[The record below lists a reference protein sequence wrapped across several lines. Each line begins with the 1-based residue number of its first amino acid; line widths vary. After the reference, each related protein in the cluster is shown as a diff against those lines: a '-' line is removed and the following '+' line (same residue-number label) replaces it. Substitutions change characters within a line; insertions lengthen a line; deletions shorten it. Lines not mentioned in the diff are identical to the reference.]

1 LVGETGMAKPRIGAQ
16 LIVWR
21 QRIDTDLPGVLD
33 EVAELGYAGVEMSPA
48 PLEKY
53 PEPRT
58 LFASRNLNLI
68 GLHMGVGDLKLVDN
82 ALKLLRKAEG
92 HYILFSGA
100 GGKGN
105 TEQEYRQNSKFLQD
119 AGKEAKKYGVKV
131 CYHNHAKEIINNAMG
146 MKVICEETDPES
158 VSLCVDTFWVQ
169 YGGLS
174 PVDFIKENLNR
185 VAYLHLKDMKDQEFM
200 ELGQG
205 IIDFPAVIKAVK
217 PIALEWAVVEQ
228 DRTKRTPKESM
239 EISRRYLKEKLG
251 L

>member
-1 LVGETGMAKPRIGAQ
+1 MVKPRIGAQ
-16 LIVWR
+16 LIVWGK
-21 QRIDTDLPGVLD
+21 RIDADLPGVLD
-33 EVAELGYAGVEMSPA
+33 EVAELGYAGVEMSPVQ
-48 PLEKY
+48 LEKY
-53 PEPRT
+53 PDPRK
-58 LFASRNLNLI
+58 LFASRNLSLI
-68 GLHMGVGDLKLVDN
+68 GLHMGVGDLKLVDT

-92 HYILFSGA
+92 RYLLFSGA
-100 GGKGN
+100 GGRGN

-119 AGKEAKKYGVKV
+119 AGKEAKKYNVRV
-131 CYHNHAKEIINNAMG
+131 CYHNHAQEIINNAIG
-146 MKVICEETDPES
+146 MKIVCEETEPEL

-185 VAYLHLKDMKDQEFM
+185 VAYLHLKDMRDREFV

-205 IIDFPAVIKAVK
+205 VIDFPAVIKAVK
-217 PIALEWAVVEQ
+217 SIALEWAVVEQ
-228 DRTKRTPKESM
+228 DRTKRTTKESM

>member
-1 LVGETGMAKPRIGAQ
+1 MVKLRIGAQ
-16 LIVWR
+16 LIVWGE
-21 QRIDTDLPGVLD
+21 RIDTDLSGVLD
-33 EVAELGYAGVEMSPA
+33 EVAGLGYAGVEMSPA

-53 PEPRT
+53 PDPKR
-58 LFASRNLNLI
+58 LFASRNLSLI
-68 GLHMGVGDLKLVDN
+68 GLHVGVGDLKLVDN

-92 HYILFSGA
+92 RYLLFSGA
-100 GGKGN
+100 GGRGN

-119 AGKEAKKYGVKV
+119 AGKRAKEHDVRV
-131 CYHNHAKEIINNAMG
+131 CYHNHAQEIINNAMG
-146 MKVICEETDPES
+146 MRIICEETDPEL

-174 PVDFIKENLNR
+174 PVDFIKENLDR
-185 VAYLHLKDMKDQEFM
+185 VAYLHLKDMKDREFV

-205 IIDFPAVIKAVK
+205 VVDFPAVVKAVD

>member
-1 LVGETGMAKPRIGAQ
+1 MAKPKIGAQ
-16 LIVWR
+16 LIVWGK
-21 QRIDTDLPGVLD
+21 RIDTDLSKVLD
-33 EVAELGYAGVEMSPA
+33 EVAELGYTGVEMSA
-48 PLEKY
+48 IPLAKH
-53 PEPRT
+53 PDPRAF
-58 LFASRNLNLI
+58 FASRNLGLI
-68 GLHMGVGDLKLVDN
+68 GLHMGVGDLKLVDT
-82 ALKLLRKAEG
+82 ALKLLRKVEG
-92 HYILFSGA
+92 RYLLFSGA

-119 AGKEAKKYGVKV
+119 VGKRAKKHDVKV

-146 MKVICEETDPES
+146 MRIVCEETDPEL

-174 PVDFIKENLNR
+174 PVDFIRENLSR
-185 VAYLHLKDMKDQEFM
+185 VAYLHLKDMKDREFV

-205 IIDFPAVIKAVK
+205 IIDFPAVMKVVE
-217 PIALEWAVVEQ
+217 PIILEWAVVEQ

-239 EISRRYLKEKLG
+239 EISRKYLREKLS